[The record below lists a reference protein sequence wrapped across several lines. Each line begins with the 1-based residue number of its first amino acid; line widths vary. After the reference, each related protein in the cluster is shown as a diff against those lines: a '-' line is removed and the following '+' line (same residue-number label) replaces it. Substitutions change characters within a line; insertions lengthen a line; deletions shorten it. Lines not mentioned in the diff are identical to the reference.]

1 MGTQTVEKVRKIVQ
15 SLMRRHDESES
26 DEILAVYLFGS
37 TVSGKNTLSSD
48 IDIAFLVAPDAYK
61 ADPVSA
67 IRQPYLVAAEI
78 GMRMKTQTDVT
89 LLNSAS
95 LEMAFEIIT
104 TGDCLYEKDPDLR
117 LEYEIALKGMFFD
130 FKPFLDELRAGCIAA
145 L

>member
-1 MGTQTVEKVRKIVQ
+1 MGTKTAGKVRKIIR
-15 SLMRRHDESES
+15 SLMRRRVKPEADM
-26 DEILAVYLFGS
+26 ILAIYLFGS

-89 LLNSAS
+89 ILNSAS

-104 TGDCLYEKDPDLR
+104 TGDCLYEKDTDRR